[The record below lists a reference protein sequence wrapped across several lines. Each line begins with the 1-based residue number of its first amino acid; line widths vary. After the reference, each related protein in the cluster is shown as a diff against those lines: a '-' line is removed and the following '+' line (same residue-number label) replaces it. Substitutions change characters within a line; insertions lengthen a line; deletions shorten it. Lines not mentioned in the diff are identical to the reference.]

1 MSGPVGPVGPRVPKD
16 EFMRALGLDH
26 NNPHHEGYYRAM
38 RVGPSPSIKRVDPL
52 EVATNRG
59 YAAG

>member
-1 MSGPVGPVGPRVPKD
+1 MSGPVGPRVPKD

-38 RVGPSPSIKRVDPL
+38 RVCPSQKRKDCAL
-52 EVATNRG
+52 EAVADAWIIG
-59 YAAG
+59 

>member
-1 MSGPVGPVGPRVPKD
+1 MSGPVGPVGPVGPRVPKD

-38 RVGPSPSIKRVDPL
+38 RVGPFLDKRVVHL
-52 EVATNRG
+52 K
-59 YAAG
+59 

>member
-1 MSGPVGPVGPRVPKD
+1 MSGPVGPVGPVGPRVPKD

-38 RVGPSPSIKRVDPL
+38 RVGPFPR
-52 EVATNRG
+52 
-59 YAAG
+59 